1 MIFDYL
7 AKTMIIRPGDFRRK
21 ESVIALLLLSPAV
34 FLLILFVYY
43 PALNTLPLSFFEYN
57 LKMPLRKKF
66 VGLNNYVKIFVL
78 DKDFA
83 RSFTNT
89 IIFMAVTISLSML
102 VGLFFA
108 IILNEKFPGRGLVRS
123 IVLLPWVIP
132 PVVNGYMWQWILDG
146 QWGALNGLLYQ
157 LGLIKDYIVWLANP
171 TYSIL
176 WCAFV
181 QAWRDAPFIT
191 VILLAALQSI
201 PIELIEA
208 SKVDGADAMRR
219 FMYIVLPL
227 LKPSLTIAFVIE
239 LINSFM
245 AFDIIY
251 ALTGV
256 DPATRTLMMYNYQ
269 VAFQF
274 LEFGYGAALS
284 YVLFA
289 IGLIF
294 AYLYIKVIY
303 GGGR

>member
-1 MIFDYL
+1 MKMRL
-7 AKTMIIRPGDFRRK
+7 GNIRRR
-21 ESVIALLLLSPAV
+21 ESAVALLLLSPAV

-57 LKMPLRKKF
+57 LKIPWRKKF
-66 VGLNNYVKIFVL
+66 VGLSNYMKIFVK
-78 DKDFA
+78 DGDFA

-89 IIFMAVTISLSML
+89 IVFMTVTISLSML

-123 IVLLPWVIP
+123 IMLLPWVIP
-132 PVVNGYMWQWILDG
+132 PVVNGYMWQWILNG

-157 LGLIKDYIVWLANP
+157 AGLIKDYIVWLANP

-181 QAWRDAPFIT
+181 QAWRDSPFIS

-201 PIELIEA
+201 PLELIEA
-208 SKVDGADAMRR
+208 SKVDGADAVQR
-219 FMYIVLPL
+219 FIYVVLPL
-227 LKPSLTIAFVIE
+227 LRPSLTVAFIIE

-245 AFDIIY
+245 AFDVIY

-256 DPATRTLMMYNYQ
+256 DPATRTLMIYNFQ

-294 AYLYIKVIY
+294 AHFYIKVIY